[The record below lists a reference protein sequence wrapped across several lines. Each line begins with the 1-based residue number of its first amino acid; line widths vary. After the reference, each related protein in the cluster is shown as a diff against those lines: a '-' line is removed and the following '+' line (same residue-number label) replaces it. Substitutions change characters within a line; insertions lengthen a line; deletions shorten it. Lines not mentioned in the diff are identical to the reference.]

1 MRKKRIKIPLY
12 FGALVLMQVD
22 SWDAVNKMFDFDLTN
37 GYTAMV
43 HRIFTSTGQRE
54 YYAVF
59 NSSNENIDTSIIAHE
74 VVHLV
79 NRVFIDV
86 GITPDLENDE
96 PQAYLTG
103 WFADQID
110 KFLNSKK

>member
-1 MRKKRIKIPLY
+1 MRKKRVKIPLY
-12 FGALVLMQVD
+12 YGALVLIQVD
-22 SWDAVNKMFDFDLTN
+22 SWEAVNKKFDFDLTN

-43 HRIFTSTGQRE
+43 HRIFTKTGSRE

-59 NSSNENIDTSIIAHE
+59 NSSNENISASIIAHE
-74 VVHLV
+74 AVHLV

-86 GITPDLENDE
+86 GITPDLVNDE

-103 WFADQID
+103 WFVSEID
-110 KFLNSKK
+110 KFLNN